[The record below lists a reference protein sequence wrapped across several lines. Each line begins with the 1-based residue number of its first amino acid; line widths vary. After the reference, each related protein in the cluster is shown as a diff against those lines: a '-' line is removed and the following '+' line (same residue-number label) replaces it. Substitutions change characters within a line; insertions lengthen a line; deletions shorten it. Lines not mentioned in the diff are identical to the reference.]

1 MTIIIKREGPESIGR
16 PLTNIEVDTNFNSLN
31 VDKLQR
37 DGEIAMTGNLKTP
50 GIRPTNGQAGLVV
63 LNGSGQTA
71 ATFAQNNSQDLTVNG
86 NFTAGNI
93 TGRNLTLTGRI
104 ISDQLNGQYNV
115 SNIGETYRGVVSF
128 DASDN
133 KLIIT
138 VDTIL
143 NLVSRLGNFAVNQQ
157 ISGAISGTVGLIT
170 KVSGDSVWVRLQ
182 TTSTFVSGEIVVQV
196 GSNEAINGIVS
207 RVINTSL
214 LNLDHKIKVF
224 GVSTVGADVAA
235 LTPVSTASRNGVISG
250 SPSNY
255 HYWIS
260 QFRFSDGR
268 VAPALK
274 IQGSVS
280 HSALSLFNL
289 ENNIALSLT
298 RTNAAHGLVVYR
310 GTSDSVDAARLVAVL
325 GPNDLGSST
334 SGITYVDYGTFANTE
349 WSTKDSLTNTFTT
362 ESGVIHFPL
371 SPNTTALE
379 GWRTMTVQSVTS
391 TSTFKCTESAIVTAG
406 AVVEFVHD
414 NTAGLQQAINDNRDL
429 ALRNIVLPNGTYY
442 TSRLDVPNDFSVI
455 GSGKLTTVK
464 QIPWNF
470 EYINDN
476 VYPSNKGNI
485 FMSKSSQP
493 QNIYFS
499 DLTIDGNFVN
509 NVQYQEVQ
517 SNYAVALPNSQ
528 SVDVSKLSITN
539 VVGGGLYLYGS
550 NQIRIQDSDITNGSL
565 TYRGEN
571 LSPIYAGESTNLTIT
586 GNLCENFV
594 SPVDVSVS
602 IVGVVVG
609 NTIRNC
615 GSGLLVYGSGSLL
628 SSPNL
633 LMGPDSEY
641 LPSPDTQDSDYNS
654 INIQIPRGGVDYIS
668 PAHLYMQRG
677 DVIWLGSTDDD
688 SSGTVIQGS
697 AVTLSSNIFV
707 LTKYRNSEMVK
718 TAWDYSLNN
727 GQPIIHIFT
736 ENRGDFGRN
745 NGYFQYSVSRV
756 AAAALPNLVDLYNEH
771 GPDLLPGTPAI
782 PGIAAEAIPAIPA
795 IAGEEIVG
803 LVYQITATAYT
814 YTILDERLL
823 IESGIFSTDGSDSFY
838 TVTLKAPGNFSR
850 FAIGDEVKIFDH
862 TTTPEVN
869 TAECTVIDIIG
880 GVNPSTPKQ
889 LKLRLPFTLS
899 GTPQGGT
906 ESGYITI
913 KKTVI
918 IAKGRIL

>member
-1 MTIIIKREGPESIGR
+1 MTLIIKREGPESIGR
-16 PLTNIEVDTNFNSLN
+16 PLTNAEVDTNFNSLN

-63 LNGSGQTA
+63 LNSSGQTA

-86 NFTAGNI
+86 NFTTGNI
-93 TGRNLTLTGRI
+93 TGRNLTLTGRV

-128 DASDN
+128 DATDNN

-157 ISGAISGTVGLIT
+157 ISGAISGTVGVIT

-182 TTSTFVSGEIVVQV
+182 TTSSTFVSGEIVVQV

-224 GVSTVGADVAA
+224 GVSAVGAAVAA
-235 LTPVSTASRNGVISG
+235 LTPASTASRNGVISG

-298 RTNAAHGLVVYR
+298 RTNTAHGLVVYR
-310 GTSDSVDAARLVAVL
+310 GTTDNETTARLVAVL

-334 SGITYVDYGTFANTE
+334 SGTYIDYGTFANTE
-349 WSTKDSLTNTFTT
+349 WSTKDSSTNTFTT
-362 ESGVIHFPL
+362 ESGLIHFPL

-379 GWRTMTVQSVTS
+379 GWRTMTVQSVTN
-391 TSTFKCTESAIVTAG
+391 TSTFKCTESVIVTAG

-429 ALRNIVLPNGTYY
+429 ALRNIVLPSGTYY
-442 TSRLDVPNDFSVI
+442 TSRLDTPNDFRFI
-455 GSGKLTTVK
+455 GSGKLTIVK
-464 QIPWNF
+464 QLPWNF

-499 DLTIDGNFVN
+499 ELTVDGNFVN
-509 NVQYQEVQ
+509 NVQYQELQ
-517 SNYAVALPNSQ
+517 SNYVVALPNSQ
-528 SVDVSKLSITN
+528 SVEVSNLRITN
-539 VVGGGLYLYGS
+539 VVGGGLFLYGS
-550 NQIRIQDSDITNGSL
+550 DRIRIQDSDITNGSL

-571 LSPIYAGESTNLTIT
+571 LSPIFAGESTNLTIT
-586 GNLCENFV
+586 GNLCENFI

-602 IVGVVVG
+602 TVGVVVG

-615 GSGLLVYGSGSLL
+615 GSGLLVYGSSNLL

-641 LPSPDTQDSDYNS
+641 LPSPDTQDSDFNS
-654 INIQIPRGGVDYIS
+654 INIQVPVGGVDYTS
-668 PAHLYMQRG
+668 PSHLYMQRG
-677 DVIWLGSTDDD
+677 DVIWLGSEDDPA
-688 SSGTVIQGS
+688 IPGS
-697 AVTLSSNIFV
+697 AVTLSSDIFV
-707 LTKYRNSEMVK
+707 LTKYQNSEIVK
-718 TAWDYSLNN
+718 TDFDYSLNN
-727 GQPIIHIFT
+727 GQPIINIIT
-736 ENRGDFGRN
+736 ENTGDFGRN
-745 NGYFQYSVSRV
+745 NGYFQYRI
-756 AAAALPNLVDLYNEH
+756 AAANAAALPNLVDLYNEH
-771 GPDLLPGTPAI
+771 GPDLIQATPSTGGLPAI
-782 PGIAAEAIPAIPA
+782 PGEQII
-795 IAGEEIVG
+795 G
-803 LVYQITATAYT
+803 LAYRIKATAYT
-814 YTILDERLL
+814 YTGVAERLA
-823 IESGIFSTDGSDSFY
+823 IAGGVFSNVGGNFY
-838 TVTLKAPGNFSR
+838 TVTLASDGTFPIFTVSDN
-850 FAIGDEVKIFDH
+850 VKIFGH
-862 TTTPEVN
+862 TSTPEVN
-869 TAECTVIDIIG
+869 QAECIIVEKIDG
-880 GVNPSTPKQ
+880 GFGAKK
-889 LKLRLPFTLS
+889 LKLQLPFNLPGTLVD
-899 GTPQGGT
+899 GLAT
-906 ESGYITI
+906 GYITI
-913 KKTVI
+913 RNTVI